1 MWVYFKGIENV
12 NFKGNFQENRRY
24 TSFGSKTLM
33 IVVHR
38 RRVREEAA
46 LGSRKIEA
54 CAIDVKVT

>member
-1 MWVYFKGIENV
+1 M

-38 RRVREEAA
+38 RQVREEAA